1 MFLTRLRHLLTRL
14 LRQNVD
20 WLLPIVAVALGLA
33 MYLFDPPIVQVLRN
47 TVFDEYQRRFPR
59 TYQDMP
65 VRVVDIDEAS
75 LAKLGQWPWPRTR
88 LAELTDRLRQAGA
101 AAIVYDMMFAEP
113 DRTSPRAIMKDW
125 QVAPEARELLAGLPD
140 HDAVFRRSI
149 AKGQVVL
156 GHALTNDGDPKV
168 HLAKPFRII
177 QLGPSPLAFLP
188 EFKSTAAALDIL
200 QDVAAGN
207 GAVTFVPDT
216 DGVIRRVPL
225 VLRLGDK
232 VVPSLVAEA
241 LRVAQED
248 RNIFLKT
255 SEEAHAGIEEVR
267 IGALTIPVTRD
278 GEFWVHY
285 TPPESSRY
293 LPAWEVLSGGAAAS
307 QLEGRIILVGS
318 SAQGLMDLR
327 FNPMGGSMPGVEAH
341 AQALEQI
348 LSGETLSRPAWI
360 PAVEALV
367 IVLGGLAVG
376 FIAMYV
382 GALLSAGV
390 AMVLLVLT
398 ILGGW
403 YAYLSYGLLMDPV
416 VPGLA
421 MLLVFGLASLFHH
434 RTTERRQRW
443 VREAFA
449 HYLSPNLVDYLVKNP
464 AQLELG
470 GSRRECSFIFTDLA
484 SFTNLMEKLDPTEAV
499 KLLNGYLDNMIRI
512 AFQHHGTLDRIVG
525 DAVAIMFS
533 APIEQKDHRRR
544 ALACALD
551 MYRFASSYAA
561 EANARG
567 IPFGSTRI
575 GLHTGEVTV
584 GNFGGSTIF
593 DYRALGD
600 PVNTAARLES
610 VNKQLGTW
618 VCVSEDTLSGAP
630 DTPTRPIGRLVLKGK
645 TEPLMVYEPLFAP
658 ASATVVQD
666 DAYLA
671 AYQLLKASS
680 PQALAEFEALAASR
694 PDDGLV
700 QFHLRRLRS
709 GQQGEVIVF
718 TEK

>member
-1 MFLTRLRHLLTRL
+1 MLLTRLRFILMRL

-20 WLLPIVAVALGLA
+20 WLLPIVAVSLGLA
-33 MYLFDPPIVQVLRN
+33 VFLLDPPIVQVLRN

-88 LAELTDRLRQAGA
+88 LAELNDRLREAGA

-125 QVAPEARELLAGLPD
+125 RVPQEAREMLARLPD

-156 GHALTNDGDPKV
+156 GHALTNDGDRNA
-168 HLAKPFRII
+168 HLAKPFRVI
-177 QLGPSPLAFLP
+177 QLGPSPLPFLP
-188 EFKSTAAALDIL
+188 EFSGTAAALDIL

-225 VLRLGDK
+225 VLGLDDK

-241 LRVAQED
+241 LRVAQGD

-278 GEFWVHY
+278 GEYWVHY
-285 TPPESSRY
+285 TPPQPSRY
-293 LPAWEVLSGGAAAS
+293 VPAWEVLAGEIAPG
-307 QLEGRIILVGS
+307 QLDGRIILVGS

-327 FNPMGGSMPGVEAH
+327 FNPMGGTMPGVEAH

-382 GALLSAGV
+382 GATLSAGV
-390 AMVLLVLT
+390 VVVVLVLN

-403 YAYLSYGLLMDPV
+403 YAYLFHGLLVDPV

-421 MLLVFGLASLFHH
+421 MLIVFGLASLFHH

-464 AQLELG
+464 TQLELG

-544 ALACALD
+544 ALECALD
-551 MYRFASSYAA
+551 MYRFASGYAA

-575 GLHTGEVTV
+575 GIHTGEVTV

-600 PVNTAARLES
+600 PVNTAARLET

-645 TEPLMVYEPLFAP
+645 TEPLMVYEPLFGTSSEAP
-658 ASATVVQD
+658 AQD

-671 AYQLLKASS
+671 AYQLLRDSS
-680 PQALAEFEALAASR
+680 PQALAVFEALAASR

-700 QFHLRRLRS
+700 HFHLRRLRQ
-709 GQQGEVIVF
+709 GQEGEVIIF